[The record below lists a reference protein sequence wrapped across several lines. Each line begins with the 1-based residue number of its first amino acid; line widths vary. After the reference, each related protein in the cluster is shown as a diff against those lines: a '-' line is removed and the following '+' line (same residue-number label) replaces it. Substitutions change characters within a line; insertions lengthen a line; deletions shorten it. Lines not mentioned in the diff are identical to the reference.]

1 MVPLRWSLEA
11 LSIRSHFQAFTFF
24 PWVVISGVRS
34 FRPVGHNHYFQNSL
48 FPIKATGTKS
58 TKLNILLHK
67 IKAADTWKDK
77 IGFGAQHHTSRV
89 CWTLPLS
96 RFSNLPLR
104 LHEPLRDLSLQTKGP
119 QQRSR
124 GKDESKE
131 KLNIQRFNTKNSII
145 GEFLLSRLETL
156 YPKNAVIDR
165 LRSKYAFEDTIFCG
179 GGSGLGGG
187 QGGQLEENRTERY
200 L

>member
-1 MVPLRWSLEA
+1 M
-11 LSIRSHFQAFTFF
+11 
-24 PWVVISGVRS
+24 
-34 FRPVGHNHYFQNSL
+34 
-48 FPIKATGTKS
+48 
-58 TKLNILLHK
+58 
-67 IKAADTWKDK
+67 
-77 IGFGAQHHTSRV
+77 
-89 CWTLPLS
+89 PLS

-104 LHEPLRDLSLQTKGP
+104 LHEHLRDLFLQTKGP

-131 KLNIQRFNTKNSII
+131 KLNIQRFNTKKI
-145 GEFLLSRLETL
+145 LLSRLETL

-179 GGSGLGGG
+179 GGSGLVGG